1 MIFDMQTLEVL
12 MQAAAQRETLLER
25 RQQDNINMDSLWE
38 KLSLA
43 QKFAASSLTQFG
55 YKLAYIRTSKVG
67 DLAILICNDNAATI
81 SSEGEIDT
89 FPSVEIRS

>member
-1 MIFDMQTLEVL
+1 
-12 MQAAAQRETLLER
+12 MQAAVQRETLLER
-25 RQQDNINMDSLWE
+25 RQQNELVPDALWN

-55 YKLAYIRTSKVG
+55 YDLTYIRNSNAG
-67 DLAILICNDNAATI
+67 NLAILLCNDNAATI

-89 FPSVEIRS
+89 SPDIVIRT

>member
-1 MIFDMQTLEVL
+1 
-12 MQAAAQRETLLER
+12 MQAAALRETLLER
-25 RQQDNINMDSLWE
+25 RQQDNTNVDSLWE

-55 YKLAYIRTSKVG
+55 YKLAYIRTSNVG

-89 FPSVEIRS
+89 FSSVDIRS